1 MKNLRNKLGITQ
13 QELANYLQV
22 QRSILTRHE
31 GGYKRM
37 PHTAMQKLRRL
48 EIAVNRKHNSAIS
61 AAATESI
68 KKLSE
73 AIDKKLK
80 KEKNNL
86 LVKAAQ
92 TEREL
97 QKAQSNYKA
106 SLQSLAVI
114 YQLLQHLPVEEESPG
129 DKHLLQMMEK
139 KALKKLSLYNPA
151 SQAVLQARLIG
162 YRAMIAAMD
171 EIKNSKASMK

>member
-22 QRSILTRHE
+22 ERSLLAKHE
-31 GGYKRM
+31 GGDRRM
-37 PHTAMQKLRRL
+37 PHIAMQKLRRL
-48 EIAVNRKHNSAIS
+48 EIVVNRKHNDVIS
-61 AAATESI
+61 VAAKESI

-73 AIDKKLK
+73 TADKKLK
-80 KEKNNL
+80 REKNNL
-86 LVKAAQ
+86 LVKAVQ

-97 QKAQSNYKA
+97 QKARNNYQA

-114 YQLLQHLPVEEESPG
+114 HQLLQNIPVGEEDPV

-139 KALKKLSLYNPA
+139 KALKKISIYNPA
-151 SQAVLQARLIG
+151 SQAVLHARLIG

-171 EIKNSKASMK
+171 EIKNSKADKK